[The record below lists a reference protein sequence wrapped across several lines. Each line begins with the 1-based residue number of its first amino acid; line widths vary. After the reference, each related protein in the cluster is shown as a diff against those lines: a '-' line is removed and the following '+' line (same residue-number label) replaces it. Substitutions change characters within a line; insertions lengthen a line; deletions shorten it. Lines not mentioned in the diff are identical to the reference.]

1 MLDFFQKKQPDN
13 FLNDLPKDRGY
24 SRVKDMISPSALR
37 INPNS
42 LQLGERVARTLFV
55 YSFPRY
61 LTANWLSPIIALD
74 KEMRVSMHVYPV
86 ETSYALK
93 QLKKR
98 VAQVQSQLSEKA
110 AAGQVRDPV
119 LETSIQDMEN
129 LRDLLQ
135 QGVEKLFRF
144 ALYITVVANS
154 EKELND
160 IENEIRS
167 LLETKIIFSKPATFQ
182 QEQGFTSTLP
192 LQLDRV
198 GINVPLNTSPL
209 SSSFPFISA
218 DLTSN
223 KGILYGINRHN
234 NGLILFDRFSLE
246 NANAVI
252 FAKSGA
258 GKSYAVKLEVLRS
271 LMLGTDVIVIDPENE
286 YQYLTET
293 VGGTYVKISLNSP
306 HHINPF
312 DLPVPGKDEKPAD
325 VLRSNIADLV
335 GLLRI
340 LLGGLTP
347 QEDAV
352 LDRAITETYASR
364 DIGPETDFTSKAPP
378 TMGNLQT
385 ILQNMEGGQD
395 LAVRLEKYTQGTYSN
410 FFNQQTNVELKNNM
424 VCFSIRDMEE
434 GLRPAAMYI
443 VLHYIWSIIRQ
454 ELKKRILVVDEAWTM
469 MRYEDAGSFMYS
481 IAKRCRKYY
490 LGLTTITQDV
500 ADFMASPYGK
510 PIVTNSS
517 LQLLL
522 RQSPATIDII
532 QETFNLTDQEKML
545 LLESS
550 VGEGIFFAGLKHA
563 AIKIIASYTEDQIIT
578 SDPAQLLEIEKAK
591 TELQ

>member
-1 MLDFFQKKQPDN
+1 MFDFFQKKQPGN

-24 SRVKDMISPSALR
+24 SRVKDMIAPPALR

-42 LQLGERVARTLFV
+42 LQLGERMARTLFV

-61 LTANWLSPIIALD
+61 LSANWLSPIISLD
-74 KEMRVSMHVYPV
+74 KEMRVSMHLYPV

-98 VAQVQSQLSEKA
+98 VAQVQSQMGEKA
-110 AAGQVRDPV
+110 AGGQVRDPV
-119 LETSIQDMEN
+119 LETSLQDMEN

-144 ALYITVVANS
+144 GFYITLVANS
-154 EKELND
+154 EKDLND
-160 IENEIRS
+160 VENEIRS

-182 QEQGFTSTLP
+182 QEQGFASTLP
-192 LQLDRV
+192 LQLDRL
-198 GINVPLNTSPL
+198 GISTPLNTSPL
-209 SSSFPFISA
+209 SSSFPFVSA

-234 NGLILFDRFSLE
+234 NSLILFDRFSLE
-246 NANAVI
+246 NANSVI

-258 GKSYAVKLEVLRS
+258 GKSYSVKLEILRS

-293 VGGTYVKISLNSP
+293 VGGTYIKISLNSP
-306 HHINPF
+306 HHLNPF

-325 VLRSNIADLV
+325 ILRSNIADLV

-347 QEDAV
+347 QEDAI

-364 DIGPETDFTSKAPP
+364 DINPETDVSTKTPP
-378 TMGNLQT
+378 TLGNLQT
-385 ILQNMEGGQD
+385 VLQNMEGGQD
-395 LAVRLEKYTQGTYSN
+395 LAIRLEKYTRGTYSN
-410 FFNQQTNVELKNNM
+410 FFNQQTNVEMKNNM

-443 VLHYIWSIIRQ
+443 VLHYIWNIIRQ

-490 LGLTTITQDV
+490 LGLSTITQDV

-545 LLESS
+545 LLEST

-578 SDPAQLLEIEKAK
+578 SDPAQLLEIERAK
-591 TELQ
+591 EELK

>member
-13 FLNDLPKDRGY
+13 FLSDLPKDKGY

-312 DLPVPGKDEKPAD
+312 DLPIPGKDEKSAD

-364 DIGPETDFTSKAPP
+364 DIGPETDFTSKTPP
-378 TMGNLQT
+378 TLGNLQT
-385 ILQNMEGGQD
+385 ILQNMDGGQD

-591 TELQ
+591 TELR